1 MNALSKNGFYWRNV
15 TRFNYH
21 PPATTLNNKA
31 QFRKKTSRNLWKT
44 IYQEKQQFSSAPY
57 WNPIACFERFT
68 KENEKE
74 NKKDERENFV
84 HIDVGGADVG
94 PDWCKAKA
102 NVGRW

>member
-1 MNALSKNGFYWRNV
+1 MLWAKTDFTGEMSQGSIII
-15 TRFNYH
+15 H
-21 PPATTLNNKA
+21 PRRRKKIKA